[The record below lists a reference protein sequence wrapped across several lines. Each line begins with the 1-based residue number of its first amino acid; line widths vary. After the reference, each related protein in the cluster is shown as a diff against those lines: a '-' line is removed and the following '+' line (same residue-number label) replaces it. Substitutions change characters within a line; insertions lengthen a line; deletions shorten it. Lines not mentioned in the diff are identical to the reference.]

1 MTLGLALSAA
11 LATFVFCC
19 GPGDGRPLSDR
30 PGVRSARSSRAAIV
44 GVGLATGIL
53 TGSLLVSVLIAGG
66 AVAWTP
72 LQKARTAARV
82 RSELTE
88 AVPETV
94 EIVTLAISAGM
105 MIDDAFGLVVQCG
118 PRAVRA
124 AFTGALA
131 RLGAGSTR
139 REVIT
144 GIPLVAGPGFTPMA
158 QVLLAA
164 ERDGAPVA
172 LVLDRLAGEA
182 MVAHR
187 HAARERAG
195 RVPVLLLA
203 PLLACSLPAVLIG
216 TIVPFVIVTLGQ
228 TSF

>member
-11 LATFVFCC
+11 VATFVVCR
-19 GPGDGRPLSDR
+19 GPGDARRLSPRRDARRPR
-30 PGVRSARSSRAAIV
+30 PSRAALLAV
-44 GVGLATGIL
+44 ALATGIL
-53 TGSLLVSVLIAGG
+53 TGSVLVSVLIVGA
-66 AVAWTP
+66 AVAWPP

-82 RSELTE
+82 RSELDE
-88 AVPETV
+88 AVPETL

-105 MIDDAFGLVVQCG
+105 TIDDVIGLVVQCG

-124 AFTGALA
+124 AFTGARA

-144 GIPLVAGPGFTPMA
+144 GIPLAAGPGFAPMA

-172 LVLDRLAGEA
+172 LVLDRLAAEA